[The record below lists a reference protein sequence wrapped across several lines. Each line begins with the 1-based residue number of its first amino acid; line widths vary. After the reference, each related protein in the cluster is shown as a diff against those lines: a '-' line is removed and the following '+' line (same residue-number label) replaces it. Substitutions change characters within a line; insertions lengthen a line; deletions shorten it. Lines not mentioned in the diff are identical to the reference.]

1 MPEYAQLDGGNIP
14 VYTGPKNGKFII
26 KNGKKVYLDKKS
38 LNDVVKY
45 TKKTSSKKK
54 TVQS

>member
-54 TVQS
+54 IVQS